1 MFGQVGAVLAG
12 APRADACLRPTGTSV
27 DNLVAVIRAITG
39 YTSEAQIN
47 DFIQLVHGPLSQTCG
62 GQFDD
67 RETSLLRQMAEV
79 RRLELQSARQ
89 KRLPPTR
96 SWFPLRAKSDQ
107 SREQA
112 ASGKRDPERWARKQR
127 LGGLA
132 ALPPADDYEGFTEGE
147 RAALYIVAADVREFG
162 ACRCTVAEIADRAG
176 VGQTTARNA
185 IRKARARGL
194 IKVAHRPQWRN
205 KWLSNI
211 ITIVCKTWLSWLKR
225 FRPNLGFKFKGV
237 KKPASTDTYGFKN
250 KNGQPDNQP
259 NGGPTGRFQRFASR
273 KPPSG

>member
-1 MFGQVGAVLAG
+1 MFGQVGAVLTG
-12 APRADACLRPTGTSV
+12 APRERTRALTGTSV
-27 DNLVAVIRAITG
+27 DNVVDLLGAIARFTNR
-39 YTSEAQIN
+39 AQID
-47 DFIQLVHGPLSQTCG
+47 DFVRLLWSRLYHGAG
-62 GQFDD
+62 GMLED
-67 RETSLLRQMAEV
+67 RETQLLHQMALQ
-79 RRLELQSARQ
+79 RLDDLQEARE

-96 SWFPLRAKSDQ
+96 SWFPQRPKSDQ

-132 ALPPADDYEGFTEGE
+132 ALPPAEDYEGFTEGE
-147 RAALYIVAADVREFG
+147 RAALYIVAADVRELG
-162 ACRCTVAEIADRAG
+162 TCRCTVAEIADRAG

-185 IRKARARGL
+185 IRKARERGL
-194 IKVAHRPQWRN
+194 LKVAHRPQWRN

-211 ITIVCKTWLSWLKR
+211 ITIVCKTWLSWLQR
-225 FRPNLGFKFKGV
+225 FRPNLGFRFKGV

-250 KNGQPDNQP
+250 KSGQPDNQP
-259 NGGPTGRFQRFASR
+259 DGGPPGRFQRFASR

>member
-1 MFGQVGAVLAG
+1 MFGQVAAVLAG
-12 APRADACLRPTGTSV
+12 APQERTRALTGTSV
-27 DNLVAVIRAITG
+27 DGIVDLLRAIAR
-39 YTSEAQIN
+39 YTSQGQVN
-47 DFIQLVHGPLSQTCG
+47 DFVRLLYSRLHEAAGGPL
-62 GQFDD
+62 DD
-67 RETSLLRQMAEV
+67 REAQLLHQMALQ
-79 RRLELQSARQ
+79 RLDDLQDARE

-96 SWFPLRAKSDQ
+96 SWFPQRPKSDQ

-132 ALPPADDYEGFTEGE
+132 ALPPADEYEGFTEGE
-147 RAALYIVAADVREFG
+147 RAALYIIAADVREFG

-185 IRKARARGL
+185 IRQARARGL
-194 IKVAHRPQWRN
+194 LKVAHRPQWRN

-211 ITIVCKTWLSWLKR
+211 ITIICKTWLGWLKR

-250 KNGQPDNQP
+250 ISGQPFRQP
-259 NGGPTGRFQRFASR
+259 EGGPTGRFQRFASR